1 MGLVHFDKARQ
12 ELAIAKTIDEVKEIR
27 DRALAYRAYVKQI
40 GESLEMQNM
49 IAEIKIRAERKAGEL
64 LKEQDKN
71 DGGKPMQKLYQSN
84 DTTGIIE
91 QPKYADDFTIRWS
104 RPSGVDTEYQ
114 KIIKGLVDYILYGF
128 IDQGEEKIISYFIGD
143 LKVFRDSGVKPFQIK
158 PNNPPDSEFAIFR
171 LKDFPQDFVIKKW
184 QK

>member
-1 MGLVHFDKARQ
+1 MEMKSFETDSKLEYKF
-12 ELAIAKTIDEVKEIR
+12 AKTIKSI
-27 DRALAYRAYVKQI
+27 LGNQFI
-40 GESLEMQNM
+40 
-49 IAEIKIRAERKAGEL
+49 IKDINL
-64 LKEQDKN
+64 DLKEGADFLVFRLE
-71 DGGKPMQKLYQSN
+71 PIRVACRLRRFEYL
-84 DTTGIIE
+84 
-91 QPKYADDFTIRWS
+91 KYNSDFTIRWS